1 VIAELNRFIKSGRGQ
16 AMLEF
21 ALVLPILLFLVMGI
35 IEFGRIFS
43 AYLTITELAREGARY
58 GVVGNTD
65 ASIKTLIKNRATAIT
80 LTDGDITIT
89 PQDPANPR
97 KRGNS
102 LQVSIDLL
110 GGHRGPAYS
119 RTHSRSLSSDCVV
132 HHALRVG

>member
-1 VIAELNRFIKSGRGQ
+1 MIAELNRFIKSGRGQ

-102 LQVSIDLL
+102 LQVSI
-110 GGHRGPAYS
+110 HYS
-119 RTHSRSLSSDCVV
+119 VDIVV
-132 HHALRVG
+132 PLIAELIPDPFPLTASCTMRCE